1 MWIEAIYS
9 YLILKKKKTIYMDV
23 DYKIKICEANYSLID
38 FIFFEFIKKML
49 RK

>member
-9 YLILKKKKTIYMDV
+9 YLILKKKTIYMDV
-23 DYKIKICEANYSLID
+23 DYKIKICETNYSLID
-38 FIFFEFIKKML
+38 FIFFEFIKKIL